1 MTDIDL
7 SVVRR
12 RAWATRREKYG
23 ARGHGGA
30 YTRGPSAAGV
40 GALRMVIRLHA
51 EGVLSEGQVASATGL
66 DRVEIRRLADE
77 ANPPQP
83 HKEEG
88 G

>member
-51 EGVLSEGQVASATGL
+51 EGVLSIRGASRQRNRAGS
-66 DRVEIRRLADE
+66 RR
-77 ANPPQP
+77 NPPP
-83 HKEEG
+83 S
-88 G
+88 